1 MTKMAFSVEC
11 VRKCLIDNGRVFTV
25 RGYNYDNDTAKF
37 DKAWTTVVEV
47 EGVGIC
53 ERILVDEITKER
65 DLTDY
70 VEFSGFKNTADW
82 WKTIRGFVRDES
94 RSLWLYEV
102 TLEVFPGQVF
112 EPLENENS
120 QPGNSPVKQVQ
131 QDKGNSE
138 SASFPHLEGF
148 SVLSPEVCAKHP
160 GVTFVF
166 GDNLEGWGKAGQ
178 ACIRDCE
185 NSIGIPTKRRP
196 SMDNDAFFSDKP
208 DEFTAVRNALSRISK
223 MKHIGIPTRGIGT
236 GLAKLPECSPRIY
249 ELIRDAL
256 TSTNSLPH
264 LEGFSESL
272 EVSEP
277 GPEQVCFFPS
287 GEKMKTTELT
297 GGWLDMPERA
307 EDAGVGNGRPFTG
320 VNTIHKGIQ
329 KALSKEQDEIGEI
342 LAAHPDCIKH
352 WHNQGLQ
359 FLLVKPGER
368 VERDFKE
375 MFRVTKSTRTG
386 LIIIQA
392 KKRHPSVQLLKEQF
406 VQIGEKEL
414 WFSTII
420 EERNRD
426 LENSLLLDRESEDYK
441 EKHSLLNLI
450 NHAAR
455 LNITIRVPGSF
466 EEEETEERFNR
477 AVPSPMDN
485 AGLPLYEYAG
495 ASYGDEFYQ
504 QDQAND
510 FPMSIPKLMSEVVPG
525 LVSPLEGR

>member
-1 MTKMAFSVEC
+1 MTKMESVT
-11 VRKCLIDNGRVFTV
+11 DNE
-25 RGYNYDNDTAKF
+25 N
-37 DKAWTTVVEV
+37 DKA
-47 EGVGIC
+47 
-53 ERILVDEITKER
+53 
-65 DLTDY
+65 LT
-70 VEFSGFKNTADW
+70 A
-82 WKTIRGFVRDES
+82 
-94 RSLWLYEV
+94 
-102 TLEVFPGQVF
+102 
-112 EPLENENS
+112 
-120 QPGNSPVKQVQ
+120 
-131 QDKGNSE
+131 

-148 SVLSPEVCAKHP
+148 SVLSPSVCADNP
-160 GVTFVF
+160 DTTFVF

-178 ACIRDCE
+178 ACIRDCP
-185 NSIGIPTKRRP
+185 NSIGLPTKRRP
-196 SMDNDAFFSDKP
+196 SMDRDAFFSDQP
-208 DEFTAVRNALSRISK
+208 DEFTAVRDALSRISK
-223 MKHIGIPTRGIGT
+223 IKHVGIPTKGIGT
-236 GLAKLPECSPRIY
+236 GLAKLPERSPGIY
-249 ELIRDAL
+249 ELIRDTL
-256 TSTNSLPH
+256 TPTEPLPH
-264 LEGFSESL
+264 LQGFSESL
-272 EVSEP
+272 EVSEVP
-277 GPEQVCFFPS
+277 GPERVCFFPS

-320 VNTIHKGIQ
+320 VKTIHKGIQ
-329 KALSKEQDEIGEI
+329 KALSEDQDELGEI

-352 WHNQGLQ
+352 WHNQGVLY
-359 FLLVKPGER
+359 LLVKPGER

-392 KKRHPSVQLLKEQF
+392 KKRHPSVQLRKEQF
-406 VQIGEKEL
+406 IQVGEDREL

-420 EERNRD
+420 EEQAKNLTR
-426 LENSLLLDRESEDYK
+426 SLLLDKESEDYK

-455 LNITIRVPGSF
+455 LNLTIRVPGSF

-477 AVPSPMDN
+477 AVPSPMDD

-495 ASYGDEFYQ
+495 AGYGDEFYQ